1 MKVGSLVML
10 IGRDPDM
17 PPCGSIGEIVG
28 PPFKGDFDVE
38 FPNHPCQVGE
48 SSWLVPPE
56 WLVEIL
62 GDGIEHVAELAEA
75 EPIGGVQ

>member
-17 PPCGSIGEIVG
+17 PPCGTIGEIVG

-38 FPNHPCQVGE
+38 FPTYPCQVGE

-62 GDGIEHVAELAEA
+62 GDDTRYAEELAEI
-75 EPIGGVQ
+75 EPVGGVQ